1 TADGA
6 AYRLDYDGA
15 QSVPITRGQNNT
27 TAGIQAA
34 LQGGNEQQ
42 QIALS
47 DYTGTA
53 AYSLKYG
60 DTTSVP
66 FVRRTNHT
74 AAAILAALNGP
85 SEVETVAPT
94 GDSYTLSYGGQASTP
109 IVKGQNDTQQGIQNA
124 LLGGNEV
131 QTVAFSNF
139 NAANA
144 GNTFRIKIG
153 SKLSGP
159 LGFAT
164 ALGDA
169 TPITAQNVSD
179 EINAIFGFA
188 GTVTVANAS
197 NTGFTV
203 TFAGASARK
212 DVAPIEI
219 VFGDCAGAATPC
231 TSTNRESAK
240 GGDGIS
246 GWPQNL
252 TAAAPTTITDMY
264 TLTFTGGIDVP

>member
-1 TADGA
+1 
-6 AYRLDYDGA
+6 
-15 QSVPITRGQNNT
+15 QN
-27 TAGIQAA
+27 A
-34 LQGGNEQQ
+34 LQGGNE
-42 QIALS
+42 
-47 DYTGTA
+47 
-53 AYSLKYG
+53 
-60 DTTSVP
+60 
-66 FVRRTNHT
+66 
-74 AAAILAALNGP
+74 
-85 SEVETVAPT
+85 
-94 GDSYTLSYGGQASTP
+94 
-109 IVKGQNDTQQGIQNA
+109 
-124 LLGGNEV
+124 V
-131 QTVAFSNF
+131 QTLAFSNF

-188 GTVTVANAS
+188 GTVTGANAS
-197 NTGFTV
+197 NTGLTAN
-203 TFAGASARK
+203 FAGASART
-212 DVAPIEI
+212 DVPPLEI

-240 GGDGIS
+240 GGNGVN

-252 TAAAPTTITDMY
+252 TVAAPTTFADTY
-264 TLTFTGGIDVP
+264 TLTFTGGLDIPALG